1 MKRLGSTGDDQK
13 IWMKPQQSHEQ
24 LNESNEEIKAEAVH
38 EFDSGDY
45 GHQSVKNLD
54 QEIEREESSVINS
67 KSHKKSGNEQI
78 EQNQSEAEEIVFA
91 DDTLR

>member
-54 QEIEREESSVINS
+54 
-67 KSHKKSGNEQI
+67 
-78 EQNQSEAEEIVFA
+78 
-91 DDTLR
+91 